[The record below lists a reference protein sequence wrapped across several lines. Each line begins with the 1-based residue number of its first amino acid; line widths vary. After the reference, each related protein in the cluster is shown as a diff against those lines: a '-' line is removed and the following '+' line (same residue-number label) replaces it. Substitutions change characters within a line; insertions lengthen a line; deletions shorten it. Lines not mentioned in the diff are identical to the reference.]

1 MITTIYSSISKNISL
16 YLIIIIT
23 IIYLVQNITKVNGV
37 LPPTHPFYSVLITTL
52 LEVTLTA

>member
-1 MITTIYSSISKNISL
+1 MITPIYSSISKDISL

-37 LPPTHPFYSVLITTL
+37 LLPTHPFYSVLIITL